1 MDESA
6 IRDEIGIKNSAD
18 RAKIV
23 GSLVLLRAKAAAGPS
38 KYRNISAVFKS
49 GSSWLRSI
57 ILRDKG
63 PLCCDLPG
71 FTQLYARA
79 QV

>member
-38 KYRNISAVFKS
+38 EYLSAVSK
-49 GSSWLRSI
+49 
-57 ILRDKG
+57 
-63 PLCCDLPG
+63 
-71 FTQLYARA
+71 RA
-79 QV
+79 EVVGYVRNPP